1 MPLLRDVSM
10 WQASKHTSHPLR
22 PPFPTLLAPGVF
34 GTSCACFKGSCAGV
48 VSTKKLACLRCGLP
62 ARLLERR
69 RWLRHGCSAGR
80 MPLLPPFVRRRAGY
94 GLLEPLAHGTRSRCA
109 RASEQVSSSSSAVE
123 YLQPQQLRYGIGGR
137 RELYQLWEISTLDIT
152 QAVSVTLASLSLN
165 YSHFGVSVR
174 ASRSIEYIRF
184 KIDFI

>member
-1 MPLLRDVSM
+1 LSRYACHSCVMFRCGK
-10 WQASKHTSHPLR
+10 QASTHLILSAHPFLNPFLILCWLLGAHSKGLGYIRLR
-22 PPFPTLLAPGVF
+22 LFQI
-34 GTSCACFKGSCAGV
+34 CFKGTCACV
-48 VSTKKLACLRCGLP
+48 VSTKSLRCGLP

-137 RELYQLWEISTLDIT
+137 RELYQLWEISTL
-152 QAVSVTLASLSLN
+152 
-165 YSHFGVSVR
+165 SHR
-174 ASRSIEYIRF
+174 Q
-184 KIDFI
+184 